1 MAAIFNIYMYLL
13 AIGIAGMAVHYIWIV
28 ICAMID
34 TIEERLRER
43 KRAHRVGH
51 TWRVHHR

>member
-13 AIGIAGMAVHYIWIV
+13 AIGIAGMAVHYIWTV

-34 TIEERLRER
+34 AIEEMLRQR
-43 KRAHRVGH
+43 KKAPRVSH

>member
-13 AIGIAGMAVHYIWIV
+13 AIGIAGMAVHYIWMV

-34 TIEERLRER
+34 AAEEMMRHR
-43 KRAHRVGH
+43 KRASSSSHR
-51 TWRVHHR
+51 WRVIHR